1 MMPMSETLISVKDL
15 NVNFYTYAGVVKAL
29 DGVNFEVHRGE
40 AFGLVGET
48 GCGKSVTVASI
59 LRLVDQPGKIIGG
72 QIFFDGEDLL
82 EKSENEMRHIRG
94 AEIAIVF
101 QDPNT
106 YLNPVL
112 RIGDQIAET
121 IIEHQDLSEE
131 ASVKDGNKNQA
142 PFLRSSKNKLSEV
155 LLERTTRALE
165 MVKMPN
171 PEIVVNQYPYELSGG
186 MRQRVM
192 IAMAVSCH
200 PRLLIL
206 DEATTFLD
214 VTIQRQILELVKDLK
229 VRLRCTLMIITHEM
243 GIIAEMCDR
252 VAVMY
257 AGTVAECA
265 ETKRI
270 FSRPLHPY
278 TRGLMNAIPQPA
290 EEVKPLEPIPG
301 SVPNLINPPPGCR
314 FHPRCQECM
323 DICSK
328 MKPELIEVEEDH
340 LVACHLYSKGD
351 GSL

>member
-1 MMPMSETLISVKDL
+1 MITMSENLISVKDL
-15 NVNFYTYAGVVKAL
+15 NVNFFTYAGVVKAL
-29 DGVNFEVHRGE
+29 DDINFEVRKGE

-59 LRLVDQPGKIIGG
+59 LRLVDQPGKIMGG
-72 QIFFDGEDLL
+72 QIFFDGKDLL

-94 AEIAIVF
+94 GEIAIVF

-106 YLNPVL
+106 YLNPVMK
-112 RIGDQIAET
+112 IGDQIVEA
-121 IIEHQDLSEE
+121 IIEHQNLSETGVHE
-131 ASVKDGNKNQA
+131 GDRIRKTFAGSSRKLDG
-142 PFLRSSKNKLSEV
+142 E
-155 LLERTTRALE
+155 LLERTIKALE
-165 MVKMPN
+165 MVRMPN
-171 PEIVVNQYPYELSGG
+171 PEVVISQYPHELSGG
-186 MRQRVM
+186 MRQRVL
-192 IAMAVSCH
+192 IAMAVSCN

-229 VRLRCTLMIITHEM
+229 VRLGCTLMIITHEM

-265 ETKRI
+265 ETKRV

-278 TRGLMNAIPQPA
+278 TIGLMNAIPQPT
-290 EEVKPLEPIPG
+290 EEVKQLEPIPG
-301 SVPNLINPPPGCR
+301 SVPNLINPPSGCR
-314 FHPRCQECM
+314 FHPRCQKCM
-323 DICSK
+323 DVCSK
-328 MKPELIEVEEDH
+328 LKPELIEVEEDH
-340 LVACHLYSKGD
+340 LVACHLYSKGG